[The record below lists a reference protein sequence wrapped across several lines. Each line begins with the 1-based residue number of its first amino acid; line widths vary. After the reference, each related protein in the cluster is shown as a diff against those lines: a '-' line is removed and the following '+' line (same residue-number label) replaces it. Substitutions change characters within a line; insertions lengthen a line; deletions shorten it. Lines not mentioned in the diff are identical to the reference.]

1 MGKHATHPARP
12 HARRAAPAG
21 LSLLAVLVTY
31 AAVTTPPRDAGEP
44 GQAGSRPASDPVPEG
59 DPSTEGRVV
68 LITGSTSGLGR
79 EVARR
84 LARSGDHVIVHGRD
98 VDRGTALVEEIERE
112 TDGGARFYR
121 ADFASLDQIREFSE
135 AILRD
140 YDRLDVLVNNAGIWL
155 ESADGRRV
163 SQDGHELHFQVNY
176 LAGYLLTDMLL
187 PLLRKSAP
195 SRIVNVSSG
204 AQRPIDFGDVML
216 EERYDPGRGYAQ
228 SKLAQVMFTF
238 ALAEELEGTGI
249 TVNALHPATMMNTNM
264 VLSRGAR
271 PRSDV
276 EEGVEAVLHLVD
288 APAVGSGGY
297 FDGTRPAR
305 ANGQAYDEAARD
317 RLMRL
322 SQELTAG

>member
-1 MGKHATHPARP
+1 MGNHATHHARP

-21 LSLLAVLVTY
+21 LSLLAVLVAY
-31 AAVTTPPRDAGEP
+31 GAVTTPPRDAGEP
-44 GQAGSRPASDPVPEG
+44 GQAGSRPAGDPAPEG

-112 TDGGARFYR
+112 TDGSARFYR

-238 ALAEELEGTGI
+238 ALAEELEGTGV

-288 APAVGSGGY
+288 VPAVGSGGY
-297 FDGTRPAR
+297 FDGMRPAR

>member
-1 MGKHATHPARP
+1 MGNHATHPAWP

-21 LSLLAVLVTY
+21 LSLLAVLVAY

-59 DPSTEGRVV
+59 DLSTEGRVV

-155 ESADGRRV
+155 ESADGRLV

-187 PLLRKSAP
+187 PLLRKNTTSAP

-216 EERYDPGRGYAQ
+216 QQGYDPGRGYAQ

-238 ALAEELEGTGI
+238 ALAEELEGTGV
-249 TVNALHPATMMNTNM
+249 TVNALHPATM
-264 VLSRGAR
+264 
-271 PRSDV
+271 
-276 EEGVEAVLHLVD
+276 
-288 APAVGSGGY
+288 
-297 FDGTRPAR
+297 
-305 ANGQAYDEAARD
+305 
-317 RLMRL
+317 
-322 SQELTAG
+322 